1 MPYVRPTRRSLH
13 TPILVAAALHAVA
26 PSAPA
31 AAQATASRGT
41 RPATVA
47 DAAAFMA
54 RAESVLNDLAVKAA
68 RADWVA
74 NTYITFDTEEL
85 TAQAQEAYG
94 VATRD
99 LATEARR
106 YERLGLPPGLT
117 RKLLLLKLSL
127 PAPPP
132 PDARQAAELTRLT
145 SSMQADYGKGTYCRT
160 PQECLQ
166 ITDIERIMASSRDP
180 AELAAAWQGWHRIS
194 VPMRDRYARFVTL
207 ANAGARGFGFADVGV
222 MWRGGYDMPA
232 DAFVREIDRLWD
244 QLKPLYLQLHAYV
257 RARLVEKYG
266 SSVVSPTG
274 MIPAQLLGNL
284 WAQEWGNVYDLVAPP
299 AVPPSVDVTALLL
312 AHGVDARGMIRYGER
327 FYTSLGF
334 DSLPA
339 TFWERSMIT
348 KPRDRDVV
356 CHASA
361 WDVDGRDDLRVKMC
375 MRVTGEDFV
384 TIHHELGHN
393 FYQRAYKAQPYLF
406 QNGANDGFHEA
417 IGDAIAL
424 SVTPEYL
431 QRIKLLDGL
440 PSAASDTAMLLRIA
454 LDKIAFLPF
463 ALAVDRWRWGVFAG
477 DITPDHYN
485 AAWWD
490 LKHRYQG
497 VAEPV
502 ARSERDF
509 DPAAKYHVAANVPY
523 IRYFIARI
531 LQFQFHR
538 SWCRA
543 AGWTGPLYRCSVYGN
558 AAAGRQLA
566 RMLAAGQS
574 KPWQDILS
582 DATGERQMD
591 ATAMV
596 DYFQP
601 LVAWLE
607 RQNQGKPVGW

>member
-1 MPYVRPTRRSLH
+1 MSYVRPTRCSLH
-13 TPILVAAALHAVA
+13 TSILIAAALRAA
-26 PSAPA
+26 PADAPA
-31 AAQATASRGT
+31 AAQAAGSRGA
-41 RPATVA
+41 RPPTVA

-54 RAESVLNDLAVKAA
+54 RAESVLNDLGVKAA

-74 NTYITFDTEEL
+74 NTYITFDSEEL
-85 TAQAQEAYG
+85 TAQAQEANG

-99 LATEARR
+99 LATQARR
-106 YERLGLPPGLT
+106 YERLRLPPDLR

-132 PDARQAAELTRLT
+132 PDARAAAELTRLT

-160 PQECLQ
+160 PEECLQ

-194 VPMRDRYARFVTL
+194 VGMRDRYARFVTL
-207 ANAGARGFGFADVGV
+207 ANAGARGLGFADVGV
-222 MWRGGYDMPA
+222 MWRTGYDMPA
-232 DAFVREIDRLWD
+232 DEFVREVDRLWG

-266 SSVVSPTG
+266 PGVVPPKG
-274 MIPAQLLGNL
+274 MIPAHLLGNL
-284 WAQEWGNVYDLVAPP
+284 WAQEWGNVYDIVAPP

-361 WDVDGRDDLRVKMC
+361 GAVVGKNDIRVKMC

-384 TIHHELGHN
+384 VIHHELGHN
-393 FYQRAYKAQPYLF
+393 FYQRAYKSQPYLF
-406 QNGANDGFHEA
+406 QGGANDGFHEA

-431 QRIKLLDGL
+431 RRIGLLDSL

-463 ALAVDRWRWGVFAG
+463 ALAVDGWRWGVFAG
-477 DITPDHYN
+477 EITPDHYN

-497 VAEPV
+497 VAEPA

-509 DPAAKYHVAANVPY
+509 DPAAKYHVTPNVPY
-523 IRYFIARI
+523 IQYFIARI

-543 AGWTGPLYRCSVYGN
+543 AGWTGPLCRCAADVT
-558 AAAGRQLA
+558 AAARPAPGCSPAPRH
-566 RMLAAGQS
+566 
-574 KPWQDILS
+574 
-582 DATGERQMD
+582 
-591 ATAMV
+591 
-596 DYFQP
+596 
-601 LVAWLE
+601 
-607 RQNQGKPVGW
+607 GKPRPR